1 MSMHEQYKGYSVFIT
16 RLARRVPLVKK
27 ELLTIPE
34 HMSSPPGFSG
44 VHVARTF
51 FFLYS
56 VL

>member
-1 MSMHEQYKGYSVFIT
+1 MSVHEQYKGYSVFIT

-34 HMSSPPGFSG
+34 HMSSPPDFSG